1 MTVAS
6 VAQASSRRERWAW
19 YLYDF
24 GNSAYASAVFLA
36 VYSVYFKER
45 VVGGAE
51 GTRLWSLALTLAM
64 AVVALSAPILGTLAD
79 FSGSKKR
86 FLLLFTAVCCLFTA
100 CLFFVE
106 PGMVFAG
113 VLFFVLAEIG
123 YRSAQVFY
131 DGLLPEIAAPAEM
144 GRISGY
150 GWAVGTVGG
159 IVILLLIMPLESLLE
174 GTLVPR
180 LAMVV
185 TAIFFVVFAL
195 PLFLGLRERAQRQQ
209 LPPGENYLALAFKR
223 LGNTFR
229 ETRVFG
235 EYLKFII
242 AFLVF
247 NDGIIMVL
255 DFAGIIGATLFGL
268 DQQLLLYFFVL
279 VQLTNVLGAYLFG
292 ILVDRIGGKPS
303 LVIALS
309 MMIAVLIGLYFNTS
323 QQGFFILGAVAGLA
337 MAGAQSVSRTMVAFF
352 APPGKGAEFYGFFA
366 TAGRTSSVIG
376 PFVFG
381 AVAAGAAAWLEE
393 QGRSVADAEQAG
405 LRLAIL
411 SIVAFIVVG
420 MVLLAFVNERKA
432 STAAATRVDG

>member
-1 MTVAS
+1 MTSAS
-6 VAQASSRRERWAW
+6 VPVASSRRERWVW

-64 AVVALSAPILGTLAD
+64 AVVAVSAPILGTLAD
-79 FSGSKKR
+79 FSASKKR
-86 FLLLFTAVCCLFTA
+86 FLLIFTAVCCLFTA
-100 CLFFVE
+100 GLFFVE
-106 PGMVFAG
+106 PGMVFLG
-113 VLFFVLAEIG
+113 MLFFVLAEIG

-131 DGLLPEIAAPAEM
+131 DGLLPEIAAPSEM
-144 GRISGY
+144 GRVSGY

-185 TAIFFVVFAL
+185 TAIFFALFAL
-195 PLFLGLRERAQRQQ
+195 PLFLGLRERAQKQQ
-209 LPPGENYLALAFKR
+209 LATGENYLGVAFKR

-229 ETRVFG
+229 ETRVFR

-279 VQLTNVLGAYLFG
+279 VQLTNVIGAYLFG

-309 MMIAVLIGLYFNTS
+309 MMIAVLLGLYFNQS
-323 QQGFFILGAVAGLA
+323 QLGFFVLGAVAGLA

-381 AVAAGAAAWLEE
+381 LVAAGAAAWLER
-393 QGRSVADAEQAG
+393 QGQSVADAEQAG

-411 SIVAFIVVG
+411 SIVAFIIVG
-420 MVLLAFVNERKA
+420 MVLLAFVDERKA
-432 STAAATRVDG
+432 RAAAATLAEQ

>member
-1 MTVAS
+1 MTLAS
-6 VAQASSRRERWAW
+6 VVQTSSRRERWAW

-64 AVVALSAPILGTLAD
+64 AVVAVSAPILGTLAD
-79 FSGSKKR
+79 FSASKKR
-86 FLLLFTAVCCLFTA
+86 FLLLFTTVCCLFTA
-100 CLFFVE
+100 ALFFVE

-113 VLFFVLAEIG
+113 MLFFVLAEIG

-131 DGLLPEIAAPAEM
+131 DGLLPEIAAPSEM

-174 GTLVPR
+174 GPLVPR
-180 LAMVV
+180 VAMVV
-185 TAIFFVVFAL
+185 TAIFFAVFAV
-195 PLFLGLRERAQRQQ
+195 PLFLGLRERAHRQQ
-209 LPPGENYLALAFKR
+209 LAPGENYLGVAFRR

-229 ETRVFG
+229 ETRVFK
-235 EYLKFII
+235 EYLKFIV
-242 AFLVF
+242 AFLIF

-279 VQLTNVLGAYLFG
+279 VQVTNVLGAYLFG

-303 LVIALS
+303 LAIALS
-309 MMIAVLIGLYFNTS
+309 IMVAILIGLYFNQS
-323 QQGFFILGAVAGLA
+323 QQGFFVLGAIAGVA

-376 PFVFG
+376 PFIFG
-381 AVAAGAAAWLEE
+381 FVAAGAAAWLEG
-393 QGRSVADAEQAG
+393 QGQAVAAAEQAG

-420 MVLLAFVNERKA
+420 MALLAFVDERKA
-432 STAAATRVDG
+432 RAAAATLVD

>member
-1 MTVAS
+1 MTLAS
-6 VAQASSRRERWAW
+6 VVQTSSRRERWAW

-64 AVVALSAPILGTLAD
+64 AVVAVSAPILGTLAD
-79 FSGSKKR
+79 FSASKKR
-86 FLLLFTAVCCLFTA
+86 FLLLFTTVCCLFTA
-100 CLFFVE
+100 ALFFVE

-113 VLFFVLAEIG
+113 MLFFVLAEIG

-131 DGLLPEIAAPAEM
+131 DGLLPEIAAPSEM

-174 GTLVPR
+174 GALVPR
-180 LAMVV
+180 VAMVV
-185 TAIFFVVFAL
+185 TAIFFAVFAV
-195 PLFLGLRERAQRQQ
+195 PLFLGLRERAHRQQ
-209 LPPGENYLALAFKR
+209 LAPGENYLGVAFRR

-229 ETRVFG
+229 ETRVFK
-235 EYLKFII
+235 EYLKFIV
-242 AFLVF
+242 AFLIF

-279 VQLTNVLGAYLFG
+279 VQVTNVLGAYLFG

-303 LVIALS
+303 LAIALS
-309 MMIAVLIGLYFNTS
+309 IMVAILIGLYFNQS
-323 QQGFFILGAVAGLA
+323 QQGFFVLGAIAGVA

-376 PFVFG
+376 PFIFG
-381 AVAAGAAAWLEE
+381 FVAAGAAAWLEG
-393 QGRSVADAEQAG
+393 QGQAVADAEQAG

-420 MVLLAFVNERKA
+420 MALLAFVDERKA
-432 STAAATRVDG
+432 RAAAATLVD

>member
-1 MTVAS
+1 
-6 VAQASSRRERWAW
+6 
-19 YLYDF
+19 
-24 GNSAYASAVFLA
+24 
-36 VYSVYFKER
+36 
-45 VVGGAE
+45 
-51 GTRLWSLALTLAM
+51 
-64 AVVALSAPILGTLAD
+64 
-79 FSGSKKR
+79 
-86 FLLLFTAVCCLFTA
+86 
-100 CLFFVE
+100 
-106 PGMVFAG
+106 MVFIG
-113 VLFFVLAEIG
+113 MLFFVLAEIG

-131 DGLLPEIAAPAEM
+131 DGLLPEIAAPSEM

-195 PLFLGLRERAQRQQ
+195 PLFLGLRERAQKQQ

-323 QQGFFILGAVAGLA
+323 QQGFFVLGAVAGLA

-381 AVAAGAAAWLEE
+381 LVAAGAAAWLEG
-393 QGRSVADAEQAG
+393 QGQSVADAEQAG

-432 STAAATRVDG
+432 RTAVATLVDR

>member
-1 MTVAS
+1 MASAS
-6 VAQASSRRERWAW
+6 VAVTSSRRERWAW

-64 AVVALSAPILGTLAD
+64 AVVAVSAPILGTLAD

-86 FLLLFTAVCCLFTA
+86 FLLLYTAVCCLFTA
-100 CLFFVE
+100 GLFFVE
-106 PGMVFAG
+106 PGMVFLG
-113 VLFFVLAEIG
+113 MLFFVLAEIG

-144 GRISGY
+144 GRVSGY

-159 IVILLLIMPLESLLE
+159 IVILLLLMPLESLLE

-185 TAIFFVVFAL
+185 TAVFFALFAL
-195 PLFLGLRERAQRQQ
+195 PLFLGLRERAQKQR
-209 LPPGENYLALAFKR
+209 LAPGENYLGVAFRR

-229 ETRVFG
+229 ETRVFK

-255 DFAGIIGATLFGL
+255 DFAGIIGATLFGM

-279 VQLTNVLGAYLFG
+279 VQLTNVAGAYLFG

-309 MMIAVLIGLYFNTS
+309 MMIAVLIGLYFIQS

-352 APPGKGAEFYGFFA
+352 APRGKGAEFYGFFA

-381 AVAAGAAAWLEE
+381 LVAAGAASWLEG
-393 QGRSVADAEQAG
+393 QGQSGMDAEQAG

-420 MVLLAFVNERKA
+420 MILLAFVNEKKA
-432 STAAATRVDG
+432 RAAAATLAEG

>member
-1 MTVAS
+1 MTSAS
-6 VAQASSRRERWAW
+6 VPVASSRRERWVW

-64 AVVALSAPILGTLAD
+64 AVVAVSAPILGTLAD
-79 FSGSKKR
+79 FSASKKR
-86 FLLLFTAVCCLFTA
+86 FLLIFTAVCCLFTA
-100 CLFFVE
+100 GLFFVE
-106 PGMVFAG
+106 PGMVFLG
-113 VLFFVLAEIG
+113 MLFFVLAEIG

-131 DGLLPEIAAPAEM
+131 DGLLPEIAAPSEM
-144 GRISGY
+144 GRVSGY

-185 TAIFFVVFAL
+185 TAIFFALFAL
-195 PLFLGLRERAQRQQ
+195 PLFLGLRERAQKQQ
-209 LPPGENYLALAFKR
+209 LATGENYLGVAFKR

-229 ETRVFG
+229 ETRVFR

-279 VQLTNVLGAYLFG
+279 VQLTNVIGAYLFG

-309 MMIAVLIGLYFNTS
+309 MMIAVLIGLYFNQS
-323 QQGFFILGAVAGLA
+323 QLGFFVLGAVAGLA

-381 AVAAGAAAWLEE
+381 LVAAGAAAWLER
-393 QGRSVADAEQAG
+393 QGQSVADAEQAG

-411 SIVAFIVVG
+411 SIVAFIIVG
-420 MVLLAFVNERKA
+420 MVLLAFVDERKA
-432 STAAATRVDG
+432 RAAAATLAEQ

>member
-1 MTVAS
+1 MTLAS
-6 VAQASSRRERWAW
+6 VAEASSRRERWAW

-64 AVVALSAPILGTLAD
+64 AVVAVSAPILGTLAD
-79 FSGSKKR
+79 FSASKKR
-86 FLLLFTAVCCLFTA
+86 FLLLFTGLCCIFTA
-100 CLFFVE
+100 SLYFVQ
-106 PGMVFAG
+106 PGMVFIG
-113 VLFFVLAEIG
+113 VLFFVLAEVG

-131 DGLLPEIAAPAEM
+131 DGLLPEIAAPEEL

-159 IVILLLIMPLESLLE
+159 IVILLLIMPLDSLLE

-185 TAIFFVVFAL
+185 TAVFFVAFAL
-195 PLFLGLRERAQRQQ
+195 PLFLGLRERAQKQQ
-209 LPPGENYLALAFKR
+209 LAPGESYLALAFKR
-223 LGNTFR
+223 LTATFR
-229 ETRVFG
+229 EARVFR

-242 AFLVF
+242 AFLIF

-279 VQLTNVLGAYLFG
+279 VQVTNVLGAYLFG
-292 ILVDRIGGKPS
+292 IMVDRFGGKPS
-303 LVIALS
+303 LMIALS
-309 MMIAVLIGLYFNTS
+309 MMVAVLIGLYFNES
-323 QQGFFILGAVAGLA
+323 QLGFFLLGAIAGVA

-381 AVAAGAAAWLEE
+381 LVAAGAAAWMETRG
-393 QGRSVADAEQAG
+393 QSVAVAEQTG

-411 SIVAFIVVG
+411 SIVAFIVLG
-420 MVLLAFVNERKA
+420 MVLLASVNERKA
-432 STAAATRVDG
+432 RLAAKTLTHH

>member
-1 MTVAS
+1 MTSESIAVAS
-6 VAQASSRRERWAW
+6 SQRERWAW

-36 VYSVYFKER
+36 VYSVYFKDR

-64 AVVALSAPILGTLAD
+64 AAVALSAPILGTLAD

-86 FLLLFTAVCCLFTA
+86 FLLGVAAVCCLFTA
-100 CLFFVE
+100 GLFFVE
-106 PGMVFAG
+106 PGMVFLG
-113 VLFFVLAEIG
+113 MLFFVLAEIG

-131 DGLLPEIAAPAEM
+131 DGLLPEIAAPGEM

-185 TAIFFVVFAL
+185 TAVFFAVFAL

-209 LPPGENYLALAFKR
+209 LARGENYLAVAFKR

-229 ETRVFG
+229 ETRVFK

-279 VQLTNVLGAYLFG
+279 VQLTNVAGAYFFG

-309 MMIAVLIGLYFNTS
+309 MMIAVLIGLYFNQS
-323 QQGFFILGAVAGLA
+323 QLGFFILGAVAGLA

-376 PFVFG
+376 PFIFG
-381 AVAAGAAAWLEE
+381 LVAAGAAAWLEG
-393 QGRSVADAEQAG
+393 QGQSVADAERTG

-420 MVLLAFVNERKA
+420 MALLTFVNENKA
-432 STAAATRVDG
+432 RAAAATLADR

>member
-1 MTVAS
+1 MAHAV
-6 VAQASSRRERWAW
+6 VVQAPSRRERWAW

-64 AVVALSAPILGTLAD
+64 AVVAVSAPILGTLAD

-86 FLLLFTAVCCLFTA
+86 FLLFFTAMCCLFTA
-100 CLFFVE
+100 GLFFVE
-106 PGMVFAG
+106 PGMVFLG
-113 VLFFVLAEIG
+113 MLLFVLAEIG

-131 DGLLPEIAAPAEM
+131 DGLLPEIAAPEEM

-159 IVILLLIMPLESLLE
+159 IVILLLIMPLDSLLE

-185 TAIFFVVFAL
+185 TALFFVAFAL
-195 PLFLGLRERAQRQQ
+195 PLFLVLRERAQKQH
-209 LPPGENYLALAFKR
+209 LTPGENYLTLAFKR
-223 LGNTFR
+223 LRNTFR
-229 ETRVFG
+229 ETRVFK

-279 VQLTNVLGAYLFG
+279 VQVTNVLGAYLFG
-292 ILVDRIGGKPS
+292 ILVDRIGGKVS
-303 LVIALS
+303 LMIALS
-309 MMIAVLIGLYFNTS
+309 MMIVVLIGLYFTQS
-323 QQGFFILGAVAGLA
+323 QLGFFVLGAIAGVA

-381 AVAAGAAAWLEE
+381 LVAAGAAGWLEA

-405 LRLAIL
+405 LRFAIL
-411 SIVAFIVVG
+411 SIVVFIVVG
-420 MVLLAFVNERKA
+420 MILLAFVKERKA
-432 STAAATRVDG
+432 RAVAAMAADQ